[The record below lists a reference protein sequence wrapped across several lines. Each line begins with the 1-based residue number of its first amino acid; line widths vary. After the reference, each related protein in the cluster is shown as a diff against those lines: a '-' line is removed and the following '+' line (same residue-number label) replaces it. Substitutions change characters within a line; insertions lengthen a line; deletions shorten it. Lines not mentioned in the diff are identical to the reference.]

1 MSFLQSRNNLG
12 DVESMQQARDNLG
25 IGSLASQPDANV
37 DIKGGR
43 ATLAELSLPLY
54 GAKVTPGYVL
64 AASNQEGVV
73 VWRELAVAS
82 WMNRPS
88 HEVSLAGLCN
98 DANFVTETELHEAL
112 NTLTKPTLDL
122 LIGDVLNI
130 PRVSASNVVASNLE
144 VELSAFAAQLTVDA
158 LTYSGPTPSTPS
170 ALINLTGDATSPLE
184 LVALETAYDSDALI
198 PSSARAV
205 SNLYAYVREVARN
218 IPDETGGFMVSTNNF
233 ADIGLNPIYAVSN
246 LGLNEAF
253 FTDHITLK
261 DVVLTEP
268 SYNGTNGAEAAEFVA
283 SSSKTYKLLKE
294 AKTNR
299 LVYEEN
305 KLVHAYTDRT
315 KEYPASA
322 YNVNTLYEHL
332 DGRINDQLLIHNVLS
347 ELIENR
353 SDGSENPYRSVF
365 RQRLRSAGVH
375 EVAFSGSWSDLYDAP
390 RSLSAFD
397 NMGGN
402 GETMF
407 LYSKSNFADLP
418 DTVAA
423 LRNLGIADVAISGN
437 ISDLK
442 MSGVL
447 RTVLDTE
454 GASGGIAQ
462 ACMSGAL
469 PFLATENGLREL
481 ADNPAIAR
489 SNLGLGD
496 MATFDR
502 YGVEIMDGTATL
514 SDCVIRSNLQY
525 LHQGVDGARDA
536 ASTDPVFL
544 KCVATDGQSEWARLP
559 RASET
564 AEGVVVLTHDYL
576 DGKNPGDAVA
586 LSAHAA
592 SNMFAA
598 LMVEISSLKQQL
610 PLGG

>member
-1 MSFLQSRNNLG
+1 M
-12 DVESMQQARDNLG
+12 
-25 IGSLASQPDANV
+25 
-37 DIKGGR
+37 
-43 ATLAELSLPLY
+43 
-54 GAKVTPGYVL
+54 
-64 AASNQEGVV
+64 
-73 VWRELAVAS
+73 
-82 WMNRPS
+82 
-88 HEVSLAGLCN
+88 SLAGLCN
-98 DANFVTETELHEAL
+98 DADFVTDTELRDAL
-112 NTLTKPTLDL
+112 NALTQPTLDSL
-122 LIGDVLNI
+122 LGDALRI
-130 PRVSASNVVASNLE
+130 PLVSASNVDASNLTAE
-144 VELSAFAAQLTVDA
+144 AVSAKAVRVDA
-158 LTYSGPTPSTPS
+158 LTYGGATPSVPS
-170 ALINLTGDATSPLE
+170 ALLNLTGDATVPLE

-233 ADIGLNPIYAVSN
+233 ADLGLNPSFAVSN

-268 SYNGTNGAEAAEFVA
+268 SYNGADGTDAADFLA
-283 SSSKTYKLLKE
+283 SGSKTYKLLKQ

-315 KEYPASA
+315 QEYPASA
-322 YNVNTLYEHL
+322 YNVNALYEHL
-332 DGRINDQLLIHNVLS
+332 DGRINDQLLIQNVLS

-365 RQRLRSAGVH
+365 RQRLRTAGLH
-375 EVAFSGSWSDLYDAP
+375 DVAFSGSWSDLYDAP

-402 GETMF
+402 DETLF

-418 DTVAA
+418 DKVSA
-423 LRNLGIADVAISGN
+423 LRNLGAAEVAISGN
-437 ISDLK
+437 ISDLQV
-442 MSGVL
+442 SGVL
-447 RTVLDTE
+447 RTILDTE
-454 GASGGIAQ
+454 GAADGIAQ
-462 ACMSGAL
+462 ACLSGTL
-469 PFLATENGLREL
+469 PFLATDNGLREF

-502 YGVEIMDGTATL
+502 YGVEILDGTASL
-514 SDCVIRSNLQY
+514 SDCAVRSNLMY
-525 LHQGVDGARDA
+525 LHPGVDGARDA
-536 ASTDPVFL
+536 AATDPVFL
-544 KCVATDGQSEWARLP
+544 KCVAADGQSEWARLP
-559 RASET
+559 RASAVSEGIVALT
-564 AEGVVVLTHDYL
+564 DDYIGDKEAGCAE
-576 DGKNPGDAVA
+576 A

-598 LMVEISSLKQQL
+598 LMAEINILKQQL
-610 PLGG
+610 Q